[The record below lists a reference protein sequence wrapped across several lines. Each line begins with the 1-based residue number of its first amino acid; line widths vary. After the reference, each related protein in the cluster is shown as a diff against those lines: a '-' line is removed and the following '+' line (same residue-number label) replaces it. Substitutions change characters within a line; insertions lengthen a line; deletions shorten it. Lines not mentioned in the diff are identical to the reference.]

1 MFPVDGVYGVMK
13 AMRRSKSVVRE
24 NCHHVIGAIG
34 TDTLVVWS
42 RLDSIVVH
50 YILIFINTTYVNSC
64 NRTRH

>member
-34 TDTLVVWS
+34 TDTLVVW
-42 RLDSIVVH
+42 
-50 YILIFINTTYVNSC
+50 
-64 NRTRH
+64 